1 MSFLSRKQTKFTQLA
16 ILILCLFTGTA
27 CSQTN
32 KETTQMTY
40 SNPYN
45 LEFSEEKFSKVQDTD
60 KSIHYWARISA

>member
-1 MSFLSRKQTKFTQLA
+1 MSFLSGKQARFTQLT

-60 KSIHYWARISA
+60 KSIH